1 MKFLDMRKYDDYPK
15 ALRKHK
21 YLCIVSML
29 CLSVL
34 SFAVFYVG
42 INFQSIMLAFKV
54 HVKDNPM
61 DIGHYEWSFDQFR
74 NVWQALTDPT
84 SSEKLLM
91 ALKNTLFLFVMGNA
105 VTLPMGC
112 FISYYLWKK
121 MYGSKIFRV
130 LFYVPQIISSVVTV
144 IIFQNFVDPSGV
156 ISTIVFR
163 MTGTAMKPYLQ
174 MYGTSIWMIWIY
186 NTWIGFSGAYLL
198 LTAALS
204 RIPNEIIESAQLD
217 GISPLK
223 EFFKICVPL
232 IWPTLQI
239 ILLQK
244 VAGILSADGPILL
257 LTNGNYDTYT
267 LGFWSYMQV
276 YGQGSGE
283 NTMCFSAAV
292 GLCMTAVVAPLALFV
307 KYITGKVNNDITY

>member
-1 MKFLDMRKYDDYPK
+1 MKLDMHKYDDYPK
-15 ALRKHK
+15 SLRKNK
-21 YLCIVSML
+21 YKFIILML
-29 CLSVL
+29 SLSLL
-34 SFAVFYVG
+34 SFGVFYVG

-54 HVKDNPM
+54 HVKENPM
-61 DIGHYEWSFDQFR
+61 DVGHYEWSFDQFR
-74 NVWQALTDPT
+74 NVWQSLTKPT
-84 SSEKLLM
+84 SSDKLLI
-91 ALKNTLFLFVMGNA
+91 ALKNTLFLFFMGNA
-105 VTLPMGC
+105 VTLPMAC

-121 MYGSKIFRV
+121 MYGSAFYRV
-130 LFYVPQIISSVVTV
+130 LFYIPQILSSVVMV

-163 MTGTAMKPYLQ
+163 LTGKPMKPYLQ
-174 MYGTSIWMIWIY
+174 TYGTSIWMIWIY
-186 NTWIGFSGAYLL
+186 NTWIGFSGSYLL

-204 RIPNEIIESAQLD
+204 RIPSEIIESAQLD
-217 GISPLK
+217 GITPLK

-232 IWPTLQI
+232 IWPTLEI

-244 VAGILSADGPILL
+244 VAGLLSADGPILL
-257 LTNGNYDTYT
+257 LTNGDYNTYT

-292 GLCMTAVVAPLALFV
+292 GLCMTAVVAPIALLT
-307 KYITGKVNNDITY
+307 KYITGKVNNDVTY

>member
-21 YLCIVSML
+21 YKFIILML
-29 CLSVL
+29 SLSIL

-61 DIGHYEWSFDQFR
+61 DVGHYEWSFDQFK
-74 NVWQALTDPT
+74 NVWASLTNPT
-84 SSEKLLM
+84 SSDKLLI
-91 ALKNTLFLFVMGNA
+91 ALKNTLFLFFMGNA
-105 VTLPMGC
+105 VTLRMAC

-121 MYGSKIFRV
+121 MYGSAMYRI
-130 LFYVPQIISSVVTV
+130 LFYIPQIISSVVMV

-163 MTGTAMKPYLQ
+163 LTGKPMKPYLQ
-174 MYGTSIWMIWIY
+174 TYGTSIWMIWIY
-186 NTWIGFSGAYLL
+186 NTWIGFSGSYLL

-204 RIPNEIIESAQLD
+204 RIPSEIIESAQLD
-217 GISPLK
+217 GITPLK

-232 IWPTLQI
+232 IWPTLEI

-244 VAGILSADGPILL
+244 VAGLLSADGPILL
-257 LTNGNYDTYT
+257 LTNGDYNTYT

-292 GLCMTAVVAPLALFV
+292 GLCMTAVVAPIALFT
-307 KYITGKVNNDITY
+307 KYITGKVNNDVTY